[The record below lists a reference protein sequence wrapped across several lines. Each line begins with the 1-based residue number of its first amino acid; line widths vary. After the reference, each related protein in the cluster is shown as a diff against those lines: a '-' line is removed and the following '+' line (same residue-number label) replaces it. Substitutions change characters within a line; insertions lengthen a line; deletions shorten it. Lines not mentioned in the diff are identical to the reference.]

1 MINNFVEIIVKHN
14 MSRLKLL
21 LKLVQ
26 ELYHCVCWKRHISK
40 VLKSLS
46 WLRKRYFLQFPE
58 DISSENYIEVMYI
71 VLSEFWWHDANSMFL
86 ILQKKLRNF
95 SKRQDQAKI
104 SFANFYVR
112 CVFMCRCHEK
122 TFYLLRTKS
131 NSRFDYS
138 YQWQDVYIGVH
149 SKLILI
155 KE

>member
-1 MINNFVEIIVKHN
+1 MLKSWLVIVEYS

-58 DISSENYIEVMYI
+58 DNHSENYIEVMYI

-86 ILQKKLRNF
+86 ILQKKVTKLFQASRSSQNKFCQFLCSLRVYVPLSWKNF
-95 SKRQDQAKI
+95 LPSKNQK
-104 SFANFYVR
+104 
-112 CVFMCRCHEK
+112 
-122 TFYLLRTKS
+122 
-131 NSRFDYS
+131 
-138 YQWQDVYIGVH
+138 
-149 SKLILI
+149 
-155 KE
+155 